1 MLTGHIIVAMKDK
14 DSTADLKKFISQAF
28 AQQGNQLR
36 NEMKIMR
43 QELLSEINTKFGSL
57 EIKFDDLQTEMR
69 ESFIAVG
76 ESFEELRRDR
86 ERDMKYINKTYARH
100 DREISVLQEQ
110 VAPLVNL

>member
-1 MLTGHIIVAMKDK
+1 MKDPN
-14 DSTADLKKFISQAF
+14 ADLKKFITNALS
-28 AQQGNQLR
+28 QQGNQLR

-43 QELLSEINTKFGSL
+43 QDILSHVDTKL
-57 EIKFDDLQTEMR
+57 ESVDLKIDDLRTEMR

-86 ERDMKYINKTYARH
+86 EKDMKYINKTFARH